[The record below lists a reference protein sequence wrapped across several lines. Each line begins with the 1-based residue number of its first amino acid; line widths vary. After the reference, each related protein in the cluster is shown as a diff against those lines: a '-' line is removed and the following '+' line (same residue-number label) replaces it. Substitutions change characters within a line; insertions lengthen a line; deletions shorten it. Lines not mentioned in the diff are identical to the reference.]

1 MDVPI
6 QAIVRFSTSVTA
18 RIKVKTKNTFLGHRL
33 SEKLMI
39 MFVRIAIYIS
49 VFRISSQSDEGLV
62 IQLYCGTTWS
72 FLITR

>member
-18 RIKVKTKNTFLGHRL
+18 RINVKTKNMFLGHRL

-49 VFRISSQSDEGLV
+49 VFRIPSQSDEG
-62 IQLYCGTTWS
+62 
-72 FLITR
+72 

>member
-18 RIKVKTKNTFLGHRL
+18 RINVKTKNTFLGHRL

-49 VFRISSQSDEGLV
+49 VFRIPSQSDEGLV
-62 IQLYCGTTWS
+62 I
-72 FLITR
+72 